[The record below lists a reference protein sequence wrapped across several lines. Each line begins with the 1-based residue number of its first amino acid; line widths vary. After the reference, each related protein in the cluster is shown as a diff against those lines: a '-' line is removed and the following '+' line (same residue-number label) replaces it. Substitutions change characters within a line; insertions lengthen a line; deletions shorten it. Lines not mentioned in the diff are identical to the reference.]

1 MSIMICI
8 IGIILNIYISNA
20 LSYIIIEIIDNIWSI
35 ILYILLIVLYIIV
48 KYGRKLYGNSFNIEY
63 IYMIIVII

>member
-20 LSYIIIEIIDNIWSI
+20 LSYIIIEIIDNITEYNYLISI
-35 ILYILLIVLYIIV
+35 IWCICVYLLYYHVIIHHKYILTNINILYIL
-48 KYGRKLYGNSFNIEY
+48 
-63 IYMIIVII
+63 